1 MVVSIV
7 HVLPDITASPQA
19 LVPLAQNV
27 LQGNIALMALSTQYV
42 LPGHIALVALPQ
54 YVLSGHIALVALP
67 TCVRN
72 TFIAQKGLLFQND
85 VISIGYVH
93 QVISQDLDL
102 LNG

>member
-27 LQGNIALMALSTQYV
+27 LQGNIALMALPTQYV
-42 LPGHIALVALPQ
+42 LPGNIALAALPI
-54 YVLSGHIALVALP
+54 S
-67 TCVRN
+67 VRN
-72 TFIAQKGLLFQND
+72 TFIAQQALLFQND